1 MTDAEAK
8 RQADELTDA
17 IDDII
22 YDHTAGGG
30 GSGVAADEIVRQLPQ
45 LLYQAGWM
53 PPETLE
59 RVRDWAARTGNL
71 PEHHVNRDVLNSHLV
86 ELADILHGR

>member
-1 MTDAEAK
+1 MDAEDKKAL
-8 RQADELTDA
+8 ADA

-22 YDHTAGGG
+22 YVRTDGGG

-45 LLYQAGWM
+45 LLRQAGWM

-59 RVRDWAARTGNL
+59 RIQDWATRTGNL
-71 PEHHVNRDVLNSHLV
+71 PEHHINRDVLTSHLV
-86 ELADILHGR
+86 ELTAILHGR

>member
-1 MTDAEAK
+1 MTGDEAK
-8 RQADELTDA
+8 RQVDELADK

-22 YDHTAGGG
+22 YEHVSDGT
-30 GSGVAADEIVRQLPQ
+30 GSGVAASEIVRQLPQ

-59 RVRDWAARTGNL
+59 RIHDWAARTGNL
-71 PEHHVNRDVLNSHLV
+71 PGHHVNRDVLTSHLT
-86 ELADILHGR
+86 ELADILHDR